1 MLYFTLYQL
10 RQDAETEEGDNEQR
24 RHNIDDLLDLSTRC
38 EPLLA
43 LSFQQSRRM
52 RIIKLDSRI
61 ADFNLLKELLRVEI
75 LDSDGC
81 HDLVSLLLDGF
92 LESELTSVASVGLY
106 KHSSIYVRLFMLLF
120 TGDSE
125 LRSYLI
131 HPESGCG
138 DILKSAF
145 MKSLNTLA
153 THKEDEEC
161 YLKALNQLKLVSS
174 VYMQCCTEDSSGF
187 MKLFVGDEDCSFL
200 EKREDKEK
208 EGKKEEEEEET
219 SESKEKEGESSE
231 AKGKENK
238 EKQEETQEEEKAKTE
253 GVESNLEEESKK
265 SEELEEEGTK
275 EPKKEE
281 VEERANDPEQEHE
294 QEHEQEQEH
303 EHEQEQELNIQLEL
317 QPQEQ
322 SANPDSIACASPN
335 PIGRRLWCVLC
346 DIVLGDYL
354 TIELNV
360 SRLSL
365 KSIV

>member
-10 RQDAETEEGDNEQR
+10 RQDVEMEEGDSEQR

-208 EGKKEEEEEET
+208 EGKKEEEEKEEET

-231 AKGKENK
+231 AKGKEKK

-275 EPKKEE
+275 EPEKEE

-294 QEHEQEQEH
+294 QEHEHEH
-303 EHEQEQELNIQLEL
+303 EHEQELNIQLEL